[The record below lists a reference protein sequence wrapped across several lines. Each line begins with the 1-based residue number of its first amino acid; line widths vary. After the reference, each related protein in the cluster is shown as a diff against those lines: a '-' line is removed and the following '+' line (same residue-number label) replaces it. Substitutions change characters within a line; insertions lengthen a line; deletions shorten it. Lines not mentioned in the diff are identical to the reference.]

1 MRSSVFLS
9 TGAGLIALMFS
20 VSLAQQQNRP
30 PGSSP
35 NDPQPKV
42 VDPGKPGQA
51 PSDAVVLFDGRD
63 LSKWTSRDGAA
74 LRWAVKDGVI
84 VSTSVAAG
92 SGKTQDLVTKDGFGS
107 AQIHLEFAIPS
118 MPNQKDQARG
128 NSGVYLQG
136 RYEIQVLDSF
146 QNPTYPNGS
155 AGALYGR
162 SAPLVNPSRPPEAWQ
177 SYDIVFHAP
186 KCTPEGK
193 FARPGSL
200 TLLFNGVL
208 VQDHTPV
215 TGSRTCNPEPGPLL
229 LQDHYHPD
237 APNTPI
243 RFRNIWLRPLE
254 DRADP

>member
-1 MRSSVFLS
+1 MRIRIFLLA
-9 TGAGLIALMFS
+9 GAGLVTLMLPVAS
-20 VSLAQQQNRP
+20 AQQQNRP

-74 LRWAVKDGVI
+74 LRWTVKDGAI
-84 VSTSVAAG
+84 LSTSVAKESA
-92 SGKTQDLVTKDGFGS
+92 KTQDLVTKESFGS
-107 AQIHLEFAIPS
+107 AQIHVEFAIPS

-128 NSGVYLQG
+128 NSGVYLQS
-136 RYEIQVLDSF
+136 RYEIQVLDSY

-162 SAPLVNPSRPPEAWQ
+162 SAPLVNSSRPPEQWQ

-193 FARPGSL
+193 FARAGTL

-208 VQDHTPV
+208 VQDQTPV
-215 TGSRTCNPEPGPLL
+215 TGSRTCNPAPGPLL

-243 RFRNIWLRPLE
+243 RFRNIWIRPLQ
-254 DRADP
+254 DQADQ